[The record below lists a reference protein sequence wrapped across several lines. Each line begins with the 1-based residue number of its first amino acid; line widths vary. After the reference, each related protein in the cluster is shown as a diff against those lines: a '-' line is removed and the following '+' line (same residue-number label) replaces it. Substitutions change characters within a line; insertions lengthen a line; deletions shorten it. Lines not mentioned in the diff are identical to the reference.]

1 MHLHLYRRRQD
12 GTWLNDLQDDAW
24 IVANLRAALGRF
36 EAWNGGPCRHFSVG
50 DNLLTPAIQD
60 ALEQAGVW
68 YDYTAIPDYDATATM
83 TAREGLAWRG
93 RIPSARG
100 MPRKPYRPRRGNPY
114 RAALWPRRTALRM
127 IPGPS
132 GSLGRGIAGRW
143 ALRFSSDT
151 AESERVL
158 ASWLDEVG
166 GMLVARTRSD
176 HFLDRLQ
183 AIDARLDFLA
193 RRSQGAC
200 FTTADR
206 VPGLAPPA

>member
-1 MHLHLYRRRQD
+1 VDGQGARDGLGATHRLGGWVGADDEAALKGKSALQVLLCIDLEPDQLYPVPGQEE
-12 GTWLNDLQDDAW
+12 TWEGS
-24 IVANLRAALGRF
+24 RAAF
-36 EAWNGGPCRHFSVG
+36 AWAKR
-50 DNLLTPAIQD
+50 
-60 ALEQAGVW
+60 W
-68 YDYTAIPDYDATATM
+68 
-83 TAREGLAWRG
+83 
-93 RIPSARG
+93 
-100 MPRKPYRPRRGNPY
+100 
-114 RAALWPRRTALRM
+114 RAAGPR
-127 IPGPS
+127 PS

-143 ALRFSSDT
+143 ALTFSSDT

>member
-1 MHLHLYRRRQD
+1 MKGKSALQVLLCIDLEPDQLYPVPGQEE
-12 GTWLNDLQDDAW
+12 TWEGS
-24 IVANLRAALGRF
+24 RAAFAWAKRWRAAGPGR
-36 EAWNGGPCRHFSVG
+36 H
-50 DNLLTPAIQD
+50 IYQ
-60 ALEQAGVW
+60 
-68 YDYTAIPDYDATATM
+68 
-83 TAREGLAWRG
+83 
-93 RIPSARG
+93 
-100 MPRKPYRPRRGNPY
+100 PRRGNPY

-132 GSLGRGIAGRW
+132 GSLGRGMAGRW
-143 ALRFSSDT
+143 ALTFSSDT

-176 HFLDRLQ
+176 HFLDLLQ
-183 AIDARLDFLA
+183 AIDTRLDFLA

-206 VPGLAPPA
+206 VPGLVPPA